1 MTKPTSKI
9 PAGNLAKPVLILVV
23 LLCLSCFCLT
33 SCGSSAF
40 GQSEQTFKDAFV
52 SQGLDTKG
60 VASNDFVKETPY
72 SMTAFSVSG
81 IEKSGDNKA
90 TAKATATIENESFAS
105 EIVYKCTYTDNKDNP
120 SYSFELESSSTTPKK
135 GIDYDSSHQLY
146 DCDSVLSDDKAS
158 CTVSINTDC
167 DEWFVESKNNA
178 TYTYKFDGEHWQY
191 ADKDESRSVKYKDIN
206 GDYAAKSG
214 NAVHF
219 SKFEISDLDSDKGTF
234 VISFTTEEYARGTVT
249 ILSTSGT
256 MKAAIEPQLGGDK
269 ALDDGYSYVFEASG
283 NSNSGTKQASLKGC
297 FTVNSTGEKSIAIE
311 KGGFIGADSSWN
323 GTIGN
328 AGFEIG
334 EATMYKQ

>member
-1 MTKPTSKI
+1 MTKPTSRI
-9 PAGNLAKPVLILVV
+9 LTGNLATPALMLAV

-60 VASNDFVKETPY
+60 VASSDFVKETPY

-105 EIVYKCTYTDNKDNP
+105 EVVYKCTYTDSKDNP

-158 CTVSINTDC
+158 CTVSIDTDC

-178 TYTYKFDGEHWQY
+178 TYTYKFDGDEWGY
-191 ADKDESRSVKYKDIN
+191 ADSDESRNVKYKDIE
-206 GDYAAKSG
+206 GAYAAKSG

-219 SKFEISDLDSDKGTF
+219 SKFEISDLDPDKGTF
-234 VISFTTEEYARGTVT
+234 TISFSTEEYMRGTVP
-249 ILSTSGT
+249 ISSASGT
-256 MKAAIEPQLGGDK
+256 MKAAIEPVLSSTD
-269 ALDDGYSYVFEASG
+269 ALDDGYSYQFEASG
-283 NSNSGTKQASLKGC
+283 SSDSGMKQANLKGC
-297 FTVNSTGEKSIAIE
+297 FAVSSTGEKTIALK
-311 KGGFIGADSSWN
+311 KGGYISANTTWL
-323 GTIGN
+323 GN
-328 AGFEIG
+328 TQSTNFDIDES
-334 EATMYKQ
+334 TLYKQ